1 MPGQPFGQGI
11 DIERFTVV
19 MSDQAQITEPDQRVK
34 RGVTGSKSR
43 FGPFQLIFIDQTIG
57 KQPLQQR
64 PPFESAGVAAF

>member
-11 DIERFTVV
+11 DIKRFAAVLPG
-19 MSDQAQITEPDQRVK
+19 QAQITEPDQRVK

-43 FGPFQLIFIDQTIG
+43 FGPFQLIFIDQTID

-64 PPFESAGVAAF
+64 PPFEPAGVAAF